1 VERDDRIDGHAPR
14 HPTRQTAGRAVRIC
28 RTPRIGGVRRIGL
41 LAVVGGLAVVAV
53 GGLVGCGG
61 EPAARTDRR
70 AAAADATDATDPQS
84 YVGRTTR
91 AAIAEAEAAG
101 VPWRITREDDE
112 WFIVTMDFSPNRMNL
127 EIDDGVVTRATLG

>member
-1 VERDDRIDGHAPR
+1 M
-14 HPTRQTAGRAVRIC
+14 
-28 RTPRIGGVRRIGL
+28 RRIGL

-70 AAAADATDATDPQS
+70 AAAADATDPQS
-84 YVGRTTR
+84 YVGRATR

-112 WFIVTMDFSPNRMNL
+112 WFMVTMDFSPNRMNL